1 MDAKGFAT
9 CEIQSNLQIVLG
21 EGKRLL
27 LVPDDSLLNKAFTST
42 IIYLCSF
49 VRFKSGYLGPIDPSS
64 KFRDILPQGLVLG
77 GPISLATFRSQHG
90 SLVPSLQAS
99 KLLKGAGSGRGD
111 QQTAGTSDKVT
122 SFIN

>member
-49 VRFKSGYLGPIDPSS
+49 VRFKSGYLGANLPI
-64 KFRDILPQGLVLG
+64 FQVLG
-77 GPISLATFRSQHG
+77 HIATRARVRGADKFGNLSVTTRVIGPKPAGIQAPEG
-90 SLVPSLQAS
+90 SW
-99 KLLKGAGSGRGD
+99 
-111 QQTAGTSDKVT
+111 
-122 SFIN
+122 